1 MTDHACGMGQPCHG
15 VAASGGIALR
25 DIGPVDVL
33 SEPNKYTGGS
43 LVGALGQHD
52 LVAFAEYSCSNFITH
67 LLATSSSFCPGQ
79 DSAPSGHGY
88 GLNFGR
94 FTSLARS
101 SLAFAASPS
110 SVSRAASLCGASWS
124 SSRVASRMAASAGA
138 SNLF

>member
-52 LVAFAEYSCSNFITH
+52 LVAFAEYSCSKFITH
-67 LLATSSSFCPGQ
+67 LFRTSFVP
-79 DSAPSGHGY
+79 
-88 GLNFGR
+88 
-94 FTSLARS
+94 ART
-101 SLAFAASPS
+101 PYP
-110 SVSRAASLCGASWS
+110 
-124 SSRVASRMAASAGA
+124 SRVRLWSKIRLVHKPR
-138 SNLF
+138 LFELGFCRFALLR